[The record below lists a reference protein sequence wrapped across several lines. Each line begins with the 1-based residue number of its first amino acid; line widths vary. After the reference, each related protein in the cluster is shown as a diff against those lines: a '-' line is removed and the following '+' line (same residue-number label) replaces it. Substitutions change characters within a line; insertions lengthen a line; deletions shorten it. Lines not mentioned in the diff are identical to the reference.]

1 MPLYNLVSFHSPDER
16 DGTTSTLNRDHLKHL
31 GSFHHRFE
39 KRSHRCSL
47 ARPMKSPRSLVSIE
61 EASGVAF
68 HERHSRS
75 SVEEILASCVT
86 QSFRVPI
93 FRSAK
98 IKISSTKQSFKTNL
112 ELEKPFRGAAIKS
125 RRKGLL
131 KTGRQRFPKNQTMQI
146 PKDWLP
152 RNRRSGFLRPSL
164 GAATATQTVV
174 DRQLCGARRLKGCM
188 QRIGK
193 DKT

>member
-61 EASGVAF
+61 EASRVAF

-98 IKISSTKQSFKTNL
+98 IKISSTKQSFKTNS
-112 ELEKPFRGAAIKS
+112 ELEKPFRLSAKKS
-125 RRKGLL
+125 RRNGSL
-131 KTGRQRFPKNQTMQI
+131 KNKRYGFPKTE
-146 PKDWLP
+146 LP
-152 RNRRSGFLRPSL
+152 RNRRSGFLPPL
-164 GAATATQTVV
+164 ATLAW
-174 DRQLCGARRLKGCM
+174 RRHGYTDC
-188 QRIGK
+188 
-193 DKT
+193 

>member
-61 EASGVAF
+61 EASRVAF

-75 SVEEILASCVT
+75 S
-86 QSFRVPI
+86 
-93 FRSAK
+93 AK
-98 IKISSTKQSFKTNL
+98 NPGVLRDSVFPCTNL
-112 ELEKPFRGAAIKS
+112 SIGQDQNIIDETELQDQLRTRETVQTVCKKE
-125 RRKGLL
+125 
-131 KTGRQRFPKNQTMQI
+131 QPKWV
-146 PKDWLP
+146 PKD
-152 RNRRSGFLRPSL
+152 
-164 GAATATQTVV
+164 QTIYVP
-174 DRQLCGARRLKGCM
+174 
-188 QRIGK
+188 
-193 DKT
+193 